1 MTKVLAVN
9 GSYRDDGTTDKAV
22 GLLIQNLLAAGAEV
36 EYIHLRNYP
45 IEFCLNCREC
55 TQQAGEAPGKCV
67 LDDGLNELVE
77 KIEQADAY
85 IFASPTNFGSV
96 TALYKRFMERLVVY
110 GYWPWGAKFPIFR
123 KAKIEKKKKAILV
136 SSSAAPSF
144 IGRWFTGT
152 IGQLKKSAGT
162 VGAESVGVLFT
173 GMVADKPD
181 QDLTE
186 KTESKIKLLAEK
198 LV

>member
-9 GSYRDDGTTDKAV
+9 GSYRDDGITDKAV
-22 GLLIQNLLAAGAEV
+22 DLLIQDLLESGAEV
-36 EYIHLRNYP
+36 EYIHLRDYP

-55 TQQAGEAPGKCV
+55 TQQKGEAPGKCII
-67 LDDGLNELVE
+67 DDGLNALVE
-77 KIEQADAY
+77 KIENADAY

-110 GYWPWGAKFPIFR
+110 GYWPWGVKFPLSR
-123 KAKIEKKKKAILV
+123 KAKIKNKKKAILV
-136 SSSAAPSF
+136 SSSAAPGF
-144 IGRWFTGT
+144 MGRWLFGT
-152 IGQLKKSAGT
+152 TGQLKKSAET

-173 GMVADKPD
+173 GMAANKPD
-181 QDLTE
+181 QELTKRTVSE
-186 KTESKIKLLAEK
+186 IKRLAEK